1 MAFTHMVRND
11 MFYIDQNGAKYSLVK
26 LDGFL
31 NFTEN
36 MQKRYPGYCLSAKGH
51 IVPSTDET
59 LNLDELLGFF
69 RSKDLSRY
77 EKEKAKFFGP
87 SARYTTGNAVEQMK
101 VLFATYPRSGNSMMR
116 KYFENISG
124 LVTGTDNDVNH
135 PPVIAL

>member
-1 MAFTHMVRND
+1 
-11 MFYIDQNGAKYSLVK
+11 
-26 LDGFL
+26 
-31 NFTEN
+31 
-36 MQKRYPGYCLSAKGH
+36 MQKRYPGYCLSQNGH

-59 LNLDELLGFF
+59 LNLDELLDFF
-69 RSKDLSRY
+69 RSTDLSRY

-135 PPVIAL
+135 PPVIALQFSGLKGEGIKDSSTWINKTHFPFVFPF

>member
-1 MAFTHMVRND
+1 MWQPFVASLYYHCVAIATFLQR
-11 MFYIDQNGAKYSLVK
+11 ID
-26 LDGFL
+26 
-31 NFTEN
+31 
-36 MQKRYPGYCLSAKGH
+36 
-51 IVPSTDET
+51 
-59 LNLDELLGFF
+59 
-69 RSKDLSRY
+69 

-135 PPVIAL
+135 PPVIALQFSLHRTCCNVV